1 MSVSKESRNLA
12 KSKPELVEELLI
24 EAELVVREAPPA
36 VRGDMAQVGSQIAF
50 LSHFC
55 QLFKHPKHPL
65 WTEFLPKVGA
75 PVGPQEGSIYS
86 MFASLGT
93 RYSPTPPP

>member
-12 KSKPELVEELLI
+12 KSKPGLVEELLT

-36 VRGDMAQVGSQIAF
+36 VRGDMAQVGSEIAF
-50 LSHFC
+50 LSLFC
-55 QLFKHPKHPL
+55 QLLKHPL

-86 MFASLGT
+86 IFASLGT

>member
-55 QLFKHPKHPL
+55 QLFKHPKHPQ
-65 WTEFLPKVGA
+65 FLPKVGA